1 MLHPNPQD
9 GPEKIVLVF
18 LFFTAQFAS
27 MKRVL
32 VGKRTLDRRNQLSCV
47 RILLSTRPGSRGHMA
62 SIDSLDVNEPQFIHG
77 PEPGSQF
84 SEAGVPHLAPTSYKF
99 F

>member
-27 MKRVL
+27 MKRV
-32 VGKRTLDRRNQLSCV
+32 GKRTQDRRNQLSCV
-47 RILLSTRPGSRGHMA
+47 RILLSTRPGSRGRMA

-84 SEAGVPHLAPTSYKF
+84 GEAGVPHLAPTSYKF